1 MHARTVF
8 IMMKVTNE
16 KDFIRI
22 LEGCKKENR
31 NSQRALYE
39 QYYGYGLSIALRY
52 AYNREESVE
61 ILNDAFIKVFSKLY
75 HYKIEQPF
83 KPWFRRILIHS
94 AIDYHRAQHKFPTH
108 IDIDSVIYLLDD
120 ELPLPVLSSTE
131 DALPLVQALPPQYRM
146 VFNLYVM
153 EEYDHKEIAAMLGI
167 TESTSRANLARAKE
181 KLRDMITNRL
191 PKNGQATTIKY
202 KSL

>member
-1 MHARTVF
+1 
-8 IMMKVTNE
+8 MKNTSE
-16 KDFIRI
+16 KDFLRI

-31 NSQRALYE
+31 NCQRALYE
-39 QYYGYGLSIALRY
+39 LYYGYGLSIGLRY
-52 AYNREESVE
+52 AHNREEAVE
-61 ILNDAFIKVFSKLY
+61 ILNDAFIKVFSKLHQY
-75 HYKIEQPF
+75 NIEQPF

-94 AIDYHRAQHKFPTH
+94 AIDYHRAQHKFPTP
-108 IDIDSVIYLLDD
+108 IDIDSVIYLLD
-120 ELPLPVLSSTE
+120 EEQPLPVLSSEE

-153 EEYDHKEIAAMLGI
+153 EDYDHKEIAAMLGI

-191 PKNGQATTIKY
+191 PKNGQATNIKY

>member
-1 MHARTVF
+1 
-8 IMMKVTNE
+8 MMKNTSE
-16 KDFIRI
+16 KDVLRI

-31 NSQRALYE
+31 NCQRALYE
-39 QYYGYGLSIALRY
+39 LYYGYGLSIGLRY
-52 AYNREESVE
+52 AYNREEAVE
-61 ILNDAFIKVFSKLY
+61 ILNDAFIKVFSKLHQY
-75 HYKIEQPF
+75 NIEQPF

-94 AIDYHRAQHKFPTH
+94 AIDYHRAQHKFPTT

-120 ELPLPVLSSTE
+120 ELPLPVLSSEE

-153 EEYDHKEIAAMLGI
+153 EEYNHKEIASMLGI

-181 KLRDMITNRL
+181 KLRDMLVHRL
-191 PKNGQATTIKY
+191 PKNGQAATIKY

>member
-1 MHARTVF
+1 
-8 IMMKVTNE
+8 MKDTSD
-16 KDFIRI
+16 KDFLRI

-31 NSQRALYE
+31 NCQRALYE

-52 AYNREESVE
+52 AYNREEAVE
-61 ILNDAFIKVFSKLY
+61 ILNDAFIKVFSKLHQY
-75 HYKIEQPF
+75 DIEQPF

-153 EEYDHKEIAAMLGI
+153 EDYDHKEIAAMLSI

-191 PKNGQATTIKY
+191 PKNGQATPIKY

>member
-1 MHARTVF
+1 
-8 IMMKVTNE
+8 MKNTSE
-16 KDFIRI
+16 KDFLRI

-39 QYYGYGLSIALRY
+39 QYYGYGLSISLRY
-52 AYNREESVE
+52 AYNREEAVE
-61 ILNDAFIKVFSKLY
+61 ILNDAFIKVFSKLHQY
-75 HYKIEQPF
+75 DLEQPF